1 MTPSTPNPM
10 RWHLGRLRRVAGLAI
25 TTAAALAVLALLA
38 ACSDEPAPMPQGP
51 SAMKVQVLKTEQA
64 KTTARFELAGRIV
77 AREPVLIHAVHD
89 GLRVERVFVDA
100 GQAVDAGQPLV
111 QLDARGLRVELQQA
125 RQARQRALA
134 QQAAAQAQA
143 AQAESR
149 LRSAEDEAR
158 RYAGVATSGA
168 VSEMDVR
175 TRRSALEQAQAE
187 REAAVQA
194 LAVAQAELAAAEAAL
209 RLAGERESDGLLRAP
224 VAGVV
229 SERRVEVGTV
239 VDAAA
244 GPLFRLARAGDREF
258 EALVDS
264 SRLAGLRAGEAV
276 EVLLITNGA
285 AAPQRVAGRV
295 RSIDT
300 ALADDSRRGR
310 VRVALPGD
318 AGAAA
323 PLLGSA
329 ATAIV
334 HGAALPGV
342 RLPASALQFDPDPW
356 VYVVNEA
363 GRVAKRRVALSGDGS
378 VVTEGLAGGETVVRA
393 AAALLSPGQVVEP
406 LMAGP
411 SAARLPAAGP
421 TPTEGA
427 VK

>member
-1 MTPSTPNPM
+1 MTPSTPNPT
-10 RWHLGRLRRVAGLAI
+10 RWHRARLRRVASLSV

-51 SAMKVQVLKTEQA
+51 GAMRVQVLKAEPAQA
-64 KTTARFELAGRIV
+64 TARFELAGRIV

-100 GQAVDAGQPLV
+100 GQAVAAGQPLV
-111 QLDARGLRVELQQA
+111 QLDARGLRAELQQA
-125 RQARQRALA
+125 RQARQRAAA

-158 RYAGVATSGA
+158 RYGGVAASGA
-168 VSEMDVR
+168 VSELDVR
-175 TRRSALEQAQAE
+175 ARRTALEQVQAE
-187 REAAVQA
+187 REAAAQA
-194 LAVAQAELAAAEAAL
+194 LAAAQAELAAAEAAL
-209 RLAGERESDGLLRAP
+209 RLAGEREGDGLLRAP

-258 EALVDS
+258 EAFVDS
-264 SRLAGLRAGEAV
+264 SRLAGLRAGDAA

-285 AAPQRVAGRV
+285 ATPQRVAGRV

-310 VRVALPGD
+310 IRVALPGD
-318 AGAAA
+318 AGAAP

-334 HGAALPGV
+334 QGAALTGV
-342 RLPASALQFDPDPW
+342 RLPASALQFDPEPW
-356 VYVVNEA
+356 VYVVDEA
-363 GRVAKRRVALSGDGS
+363 GRVARRRVALSGDSS
-378 VVTEGLAGGETVVRA
+378 VVTEGLTGGETVVRA

-411 SAARLPAAGP
+411 SAARLAAAGP

-427 VK
+427 AK